1 MTLFPF
7 QAAKLRIFFV
17 SLRTELYNFSN
28 MVKRISKR
36 LLFILILLGILTT
49 GDAQE
54 AFQVIKD
61 NPDIAASNY
70 YAYPM
75 PTKQLTPAPADKRPF
90 YISHYGRH
98 GSRYLDNH
106 KGYDI
111 PYGYLHKGDSL
122 GKLTSLGKEILQR
135 LADII
140 KDAEGY
146 WGTLSLF
153 GQIQHRDIARRMVE
167 RFPEVFEGNVVMD
180 AHSTIVNRCI
190 MSMAAAL
197 TQLAA
202 MNPQLEIRMDAS
214 QHDMYYMNHQD
225 KQLRDSMMT
234 KRAKAAYEAFIKNI
248 KHNPR
253 VTNLLFNDTA
263 YIRENVSDYWLPYY
277 LLKTGLMQQN
287 TKQQGGPLVAL
298 FTNKEIHQFWQ
309 NENAWWYIM
318 YGPSLLNGGCQ
329 PYTQRYLLRRIIADA
344 DSCLNLEH
352 PGATLRYG
360 HETVLLPL
368 VCLLDLN
375 GYGFQTMNLNEVEPN
390 GWWACRVFPMG
401 ANLQFIFYRKNL
413 EDKDILFKVL
423 LNEEEATLPLPTT
436 TPPYYRWQ
444 DFREFYL
451 KKLDAYGRMD

>member
-1 MTLFPF
+1 M
-7 QAAKLRIFFV
+7 
-17 SLRTELYNFSN
+17 S
-28 MVKRISKR
+28 KRITKR
-36 LLFILILLGILTT
+36 IICFLTLLVILTT
-49 GDAQE
+49 GHSQQAY
-54 AFQVIKD
+54 QVIKD

-70 YAYPM
+70 YAYPL
-75 PTKQLTPAPADKRPF
+75 PTQKLTPAPIGKRPF

-98 GSRYLDNH
+98 GSRYLDNR

-111 PYGYLHKGDSL
+111 PYSYLHKGDSL
-122 GKLTSLGKEILQR
+122 GKLTPLGKEVLKR
-135 LADII
+135 MADII
-140 KDAEGY
+140 EDAEGY
-146 WGTLSLF
+146 WGTLSLL
-153 GQIQHRDIARRMVE
+153 GQLQHRDIARRMVE
-167 RFPEVFEGNVVMD
+167 RFPEVFEGDVVID
-180 AHSTIVNRCI
+180 AHSTVVNRCI
-190 MSMAAAL
+190 VSMAAAL

-202 MNPQLEIRMDAS
+202 MKPQLNIYMDAS

-225 KQLRDSMMT
+225 KLLRDSMMT
-234 KRAKAAYEAFIKNI
+234 PKAKQAYEAFIENI

-253 VTNLLFNDTA
+253 VTNLLFNDSD
-263 YIRENVSDYWLPYY
+263 YVREHVSDYWLPYY

-298 FTNKEIHQFWQ
+298 FTNSEIHHFWQ
-309 NENAWWYIM
+309 NENAWWYIS

-344 DSCLNLEH
+344 DSCLQLEH

-368 VCLLDLN
+368 VCLLNLN
-375 GYGFQTMNLNEVEPN
+375 GFAYQTMNLNEVEPH
-390 GWWACRVFPMG
+390 GWWACKVFPMG
-401 ANLQFIFYRKNL
+401 ANLQFIFYRENL

-423 LNEEEATLPLPTT
+423 LNEEEATLPLPTI

-451 KKLDAYGRMD
+451 KKLDAYGRMEE

>member
-49 GDAQE
+49 GDAQG

-70 YAYPM
+70 YAYPL
-75 PTKQLTPAPADKRPF
+75 PTKQLTPAPAGKRPF

-98 GSRYLDNH
+98 GSRYLDNR

-122 GKLTSLGKEILQR
+122 GKLTPLGKEMLQR
-135 LADII
+135 MADII
-140 KDAEGY
+140 EDAEGY
-146 WGTLSLF
+146 WGTLSLL

-202 MNPQLEIRMDAS
+202 INPQLEIRMDAS

-263 YIRENVSDYWLPYY
+263 YIHEHVSDYWLPYY
-277 LLKTGLMQQN
+277 
-287 TKQQGGPLVAL
+287 
-298 FTNKEIHQFWQ
+298 KEIHQFWQ

>member
-1 MTLFPF
+1 MTLFSF

-17 SLRTELYNFSN
+17 SLHSEFYYFSN

-36 LLFILILLGILTT
+36 LLFITILLGILTT
-49 GDAQE
+49 GDAQQ
-54 AFQVIKD
+54 AYQVIKD

-75 PTKQLTPAPADKRPF
+75 PTKKLTPAPAGKRPF

-98 GSRYLDNH
+98 GSRYLDNR

-122 GKLTSLGKEILQR
+122 GKLTPLGKEMLQR
-135 LADII
+135 MADII
-140 KDAEGY
+140 EDAEGY
-146 WGTLSLF
+146 WGTLSLL

-263 YIRENVSDYWLPYY
+263 YIRE
-277 LLKTGLMQQN
+277 T
-287 TKQQGGPLVAL
+287 
-298 FTNKEIHQFWQ
+298 
-309 NENAWWYIM
+309 
-318 YGPSLLNGGCQ
+318 
-329 PYTQRYLLRRIIADA
+329 
-344 DSCLNLEH
+344 
-352 PGATLRYG
+352 
-360 HETVLLPL
+360 
-368 VCLLDLN
+368 
-375 GYGFQTMNLNEVEPN
+375 
-390 GWWACRVFPMG
+390 
-401 ANLQFIFYRKNL
+401 
-413 EDKDILFKVL
+413 
-423 LNEEEATLPLPTT
+423 
-436 TPPYYRWQ
+436 
-444 DFREFYL
+444 
-451 KKLDAYGRMD
+451 

>member
-1 MTLFPF
+1 MI
-7 QAAKLRIFFV
+7 QNIFV

-36 LLFILILLGILTT
+36 LFFILILLGILTT
-49 GDAQE
+49 GDAQQ

-75 PTKQLTPAPADKRPF
+75 PTKKLTPAPAGKRPF

-98 GSRYLDNH
+98 GSRYLDNR

-122 GKLTSLGKEILQR
+122 GKLTPLGKEMLQR
-135 LADII
+135 MADII
-140 KDAEGY
+140 EDAEGY
-146 WGTLSLF
+146 WGTLSLL

-287 TKQQGGPLVAL
+287 TKQQGGPLVAM